1 MRIVQDTAGKLTLI
15 NDNESPLD
23 WSVSVFEKTR
33 FNTVDDPFREIN
45 SYWAWL
51 TPSRRQ
57 RIWEIYQQIWTIFQ
71 DFQPGIDILDRPVDS
86 HLVDLDKIAGSV
98 TTLVEELY
106 NHMPLHEI
114 DTWLQHYGRIKY
126 PENLKDVLDSDDI
139 SPDKTYLR
147 ADYHGLVVLTIAL
160 RPMVPIWGE
169 YVNYIKKE
177 VGTSYKEFYSLFLI
191 SKTHLVNSAPML
203 RLQRYIEANIPRDT
217 DTAAAIIKG
226 LPSSQLPDWLLAL
239 VLVRRLALGEVDA
252 AEDRGSI
259 ISNVYGFISR
269 TLMDL
274 DKKFGGVREK
284 YPEKDGDDG
293 DDGSSKLEFFK
304 MKEPLTAAQRQ
315 TVAVYTE
322 FPHQMAR
329 HLDPTIPKELVDR
342 CMGYAF
348 NGTLKPFQDVQKRII
363 QLTLRRLVSS
373 KAILSLNRQELTR
386 AAVVVQAALIH
397 WGFDLLAV
405 LLTASPYEN
414 EDMVYTSQGRAKISP
429 ASADKLGEIYPWL
442 QEGGN
447 RKINIGVTGIQKM
460 VAEWNSQS
468 WLPTTPLNLYD
479 GNLVKLNSIRCL
491 ELQPGHDQPTLGE
504 QLARLAI
511 RVNSEI

>member
-1 MRIVQDTAGKLTLI
+1 MRIVQDTAGKLTLM
-15 NDNESPLD
+15 NEDSSKSLD

-51 TPSRRQ
+51 TPSRREK
-57 RIWEIYQQIWTIFQ
+57 IWEIYQKIWTIFQ
-71 DFQPGIDILDRPVDS
+71 DFHAPIDMFERSGGDMI
-86 HLVDLDKIAGSV
+86 DLDKITSNV
-98 TTLVEELY
+98 TSLVEELY
-106 NHMPLHEI
+106 ELMPLHEV

-126 PENLKDVLDSDDI
+126 PDNLKEVLDSDDI

-147 ADYHGLVVLTIAL
+147 TDYHGLVVLTVGL

-177 VGTSYKEFYSLFLI
+177 VGTSYKEFYSLNLI

-322 FPHQMAR
+322 FPVQMAK
-329 HLDPTIPKELVDR
+329 HLDPTIPESLVER
-342 CMGYAF
+342 CMELSFSGP
-348 NGTLKPFQDVQKRII
+348 LKPFQDVQKRVI
-363 QLTLRRLVSS
+363 QLTLRRLVSP
-373 KAILSLNRQELTR
+373 KAILSLNRNELTR

-397 WGFDLLAV
+397 WGFDLIAALLA
-405 LLTASPYEN
+405 ARPYEN
-414 EDMVYTSQGRAKISP
+414 GETVYTSQGRAKMSP
-429 ASADKLGEIYPWL
+429 ATFDKLSEIYPWF

-447 RKINIGVTGIQKM
+447 RKTNIGVASIQKM
-460 VAEWNSQS
+460 VTEWNSQS

-511 RVNSEI
+511 RVNSET